1 MAENKKSFVLYTD
14 MLLTIEHLPDEV
26 AGQLL
31 KTVLLYVNDKNPEPT
46 DILLKIAFEPIKQQL
61 KRDLR
66 KYEEKK
72 KNWSDAGKASAAS
85 KKAKT
90 EIQQTSTNVENVA
103 TESTVNVNDSVTVN
117 VNDTSL
123 KEKKTTNIIDV
134 WMGDLPNSTHLET
147 ISRDLKIPIE
157 TLKTYIPEFR
167 KTVSSE
173 YMNQSKFIDHFKR
186 LSRQIFDKNKTNP
199 SKKRNQPL

>member
-90 EIQQTSTNVENVA
+90 EIQQTSTNVENVP
-103 TESTVNVNDSVTVN
+103 TVSTVS
-117 VNDTSL
+117 VNDTVTVTDISL
-123 KEKKTTNIIDV
+123 KEKNIVDM
-134 WMGDLPNSTHLET
+134 WMSDLPNSTHLER
-147 ISRDLKIPIE
+147 ISKELKIPIE
-157 TLKTYIPEFR
+157 TLKTYIPEFI
-167 KTVSSE
+167 KTVASE
-173 YMNQSKFIDHFKR
+173 YPNQSKFIDHFKR
-186 LSRQIFDKNKTNP
+186 FSNKIYDKNKNNSAP
-199 SKKRNQPL
+199 KKRNQPL